1 MKNKAGL
8 LEALCDNDSRTRS
21 YFNDTETNTLPLIVT
36 LGQILYCS

>member
-21 YFNDTETNTLPLIVT
+21 YSNDTETNTLQIV
-36 LGQILYCS
+36 IKYN